1 MSNVSRT
8 LETAELVSGMKG
20 PREIVQFWKRNE
32 AWGGNE
38 HKGTGFLVVML
49 TFGHV

>member
-38 HKGTGFLVVML
+38 HKCFLVVML